1 MIIRP
6 IREEDLE
13 QILEMGV
20 RMHGEGA
27 YSFLPFDRDKVRS
40 FILSYVEDHET
51 QCGLVAEENQKII
64 GMFGGYI
71 TPYFF
76 CNEFVACD
84 MVLFVDEA
92 FRGSA
97 AAPGMIRAFQK
108 WAKDHGASE
117 ICLGIST
124 NLDTERTGK
133 FYERMG
139 MSFVGGLYKQRL

>member
-13 QILEMGV
+13 QILEIGA
-20 RMHGEGA
+20 RMHREGA
-27 YSFLPFDRDKVRS
+27 YSFLPFDRDKVRL

-51 QCGLVAEENQKII
+51 QCGLVAEDSQRLI
-64 GMFGGYI
+64 GMFMGYI

-76 CNEFVACD
+76 CDESVACD
-84 MVLFVDEA
+84 MVLFVDEE
-92 FRGSA
+92 FRGSPA
-97 AAPGMIRAFQK
+97 AQGMIRAFRK
-108 WAKDHGASE
+108 WAVDHGASE

-124 NLDTERTGK
+124 NVDTERTGK